1 MHRVRNPMTTSD
13 LLLAYVIT
21 YFLITVV
28 CMLVS
33 LVIARQ
39 LTFDIGS
46 EQEILTFR
54 RFLMG
59 YFGFVSSNAV
69 WVWMNFGYLR
79 FSGMLFSMINLFAIC
94 AASYFWFLFVETK
107 LRPEVASK
115 SRFRHFSATPLVIV
129 LALILLTPLTGWV
142 FYYTES
148 NEYMHGPL
156 YIIMLVLAILYV
168 FIASVHLAVAAFKS
182 TSHAKRVEARTLAAF
197 MLFPVAGGVIDVF
210 IPNLHVME
218 LSLLLGFIMIYT
230 NLQQSKI
237 NSDALTGMN
246 NRRRIDDYLA
256 DRLATASEEKPVY
269 FFIADADRFKEIN
282 DTYGHVEGD
291 RALKVIAQTLK
302 EFAAGKQCLVGR
314 LGGDE
319 FAIIISAHH
328 VSTPEELIILLRGDL
343 EMKRL
348 ANELPYPLSI
358 SIGYVKITAPGMTR
372 AQVLAAA
379 DEMMYADKKTRKQT
393 R

>member
-1 MHRVRNPMTTSD
+1 MTNP
-13 LLLAYVIT
+13 LLLSYVIT

-33 LVIARQ
+33 VIINRQ

-46 EQEILTFR
+46 EQEIVTFR
-54 RFLMG
+54 RFLLG

-69 WVWMNFGYLR
+69 WIWLNFGFLDIPAWP
-79 FSGMLFSMINLFAIC
+79 FSMINLFAIC
-94 AASYFWFLFVETK
+94 SASYYWFLFVETK
-107 LRPEVASK
+107 LKPEMAST
-115 SRFRHFSATPLVIV
+115 SRFHMISAFPLVIV
-129 LALILLTPLTGWV
+129 LFLIVITPMTGWV
-142 FYYTES
+142 FYYTEE
-148 NEYMHGPL
+148 NEYVHGPL
-156 YIIMLVLAILYV
+156 YMAMLLLAIVYV
-168 FIASVHLAVAAFKS
+168 FIASVHLIVEGIRS
-182 TSHAKRVEARTLAAF
+182 TSHAKRAEARTLAAF
-197 MLFPVAGGVIDVF
+197 MVFPVAGGVIDVF
-210 IPNLHVME
+210 IANLPVME
-218 LSLLLGFIMIYT
+218 LSLLLGIIMIYT

-246 NRRRIDDYLA
+246 NRRRVDDYLS
-256 DRLATASEEKPVY
+256 DRLSLVSEEKPVY
-269 FFIADADRFKEIN
+269 FFIADADGFKQIN

-328 VSTPEELIILLRGDL
+328 VSTPEELIGTVRGDL

-348 ANELPYPLSI
+348 ACELPYPLGL
-358 SIGYVKITAPGMTR
+358 SIGYVKCTSPAMTR
-372 AQVLAAA
+372 AQVIAAA
-379 DEMMYADKKTRKQT
+379 DEMMYEDKKKRKQM